1 MRTTL
6 TVDDDVA
13 TALKRLVRESGRSF
27 KDTVNDV
34 LRRGLSP
41 QAAEVSGSSLPLLN
55 LRPRAGV
62 NLSDAMSLL
71 REMEAEYDARKLG
84 SQ

>member
-13 TALKRLVRESGRSF
+13 TALKRLERESGRSF
-27 KDTVNDV
+27 KETVNDV
-34 LRRGLSP
+34 LRRGLNP
-41 QAAEVSGSSLPLLN
+41 QAAHVTDSGLPLLD
-55 LRPRAGV
+55 LRPRPGV
-62 NLSDAMSLL
+62 NLGDAMGLL

>member
-6 TVDDDVA
+6 TVEDDVA
-13 TALKRLVRESGRSF
+13 TALKREVRKSGRTF

-34 LRRGLSP
+34 LRRGLNS
-41 QAAEVSGSSLPLLN
+41 QVAASSADALPLLD

-62 NLSDAMSLL
+62 NLADGMGLL

-84 SQ
+84 SA